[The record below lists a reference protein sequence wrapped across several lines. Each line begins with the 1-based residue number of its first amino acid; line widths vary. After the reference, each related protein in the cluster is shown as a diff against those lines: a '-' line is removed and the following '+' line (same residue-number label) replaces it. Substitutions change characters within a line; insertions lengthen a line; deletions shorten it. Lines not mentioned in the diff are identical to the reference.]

1 MDTEQK
7 LRKVGLSEDEYKN
20 IKDILSR
27 EPNDLELEL
36 IGVMWSEHCSYKST
50 RPLLRTFPS
59 KGKYVLQ
66 GQGENAGVVDMGE
79 GWGFAFKVESHNHP
93 SAVAPFQGAATGVGG
108 IIRDIIA
115 MGARP
120 CVSMDGL
127 FFGDAA
133 LRKTQNLAKGIVE
146 GIGAYGNAV
155 GVPIVGGKTFYSSCY
170 NDNPL
175 VNAFSAGY
183 VRLDKM
189 ASSQTAKPGDLA
201 VLLGSKT
208 GRDGIAGASFASREL
223 EDDAKASKPQIQ
235 IGDPFEEKLL
245 IECCMD
251 LLQKD
256 LIASMQDMGA
266 AGILSS
272 SSEIAEKSGCGVDI
286 IVEKIP
292 LREADML
299 PWEIFLS
306 ESQER
311 MLLIVEKEKL
321 DPVFALAK
329 HYGLDCAVVGTMTDS
344 GRYRVYKNDVLLADL
359 PTSILGDTPEIIRE
373 AKCPEDLSERQR
385 LDLSKLRSDDLAGDL
400 LKMLS
405 CPNGHK
411 KDAIWV
417 QYDSMVQLH
426 TIAGNGEPA
435 AVVEVP
441 DTNRACVLTMEA
453 EPYKCHT
460 DPYKGAVETMAL
472 SLRGIWL
479 TGAEALGMTNCL
491 NFASPEYPEKFYELK
506 EAIRGLADTCR
517 ALDCPVV
524 SGNVS
529 LYNETAAGQIY
540 PTPLVVT
547 AGLVVDRNNIIRS
560 GRTQQGDI
568 IYVVGKTEGSLAA
581 SRYQDH
587 KSGKPLGATVA
598 PDFENEKKFRDR
610 AIKTAELQLA
620 RSGRVAAG
628 GGLAVAFANE
638 AIASEIGMRISISPE
653 DSPESLL
660 FSEGGARAVY
670 SVAPEK
676 SAEFEAL
683 WSDFSLTR
691 AGIAGGSDLV
701 WDNIFTLSVDRL
713 RDAFAGSVGEN
724 K

>member
-1 MDTEQK
+1 MGFRE
-7 LRKVGLSEDEYKN
+7 VGLSESEYKR
-20 IKDILSR
+20 IQELLGR

-120 CVSMDGL
+120 SVSMDGL
-127 FFGDAA
+127 FFGDAS

-146 GIGAYGNAV
+146 GIGSYGNSV
-155 GVPIVGGKTFYSSCY
+155 GVPTVGGKTFYSPCY

-175 VNAFSAGY
+175 VNAFSAGF

-189 ASSQTAKPGDLA
+189 ASSQTAKPGDMA

-223 EDDAKASKPQIQ
+223 DEDARASKPQIQ

-251 LLQKD
+251 LLDKK

-272 SSEIAEKSGCGVDI
+272 SSEIAHKSGCGIDI
-286 IVEKIP
+286 QVEKIP

-311 MLLIVEKEKL
+311 MLLIVEEEKL
-321 DPVFALAK
+321 APVFDMAK
-329 HYGLDCAVVGTMTDS
+329 HYGLDCAIVGVMTDS
-344 GRYRVYKNDVLLADL
+344 KRYRVYKNGVLEADL
-359 PTSILGDTPEIIRE
+359 PTSILGDTPEIYWPSE
-373 AKCPEDLSERQR
+373 EPKDLPERQA
-385 LDLSKLRSDDLAGDL
+385 LDLSTLKCEDAGKEL
-400 LKMLS
+400 LSMLS
-405 CPNGHK
+405 CPNGRRK
-411 KDAIWV
+411 NAIWE

-426 TIAGNGEPA
+426 TIAGPGEPA
-435 AVVEVP
+435 AIVEVP
-441 DTNRACVLTMEA
+441 ETERACVLTMEA
-453 EPYKCHT
+453 EPYKCWT
-460 DPYKGAVETMAL
+460 DPYTGAAEAMAL
-472 SLRGIWL
+472 SLRGVWL
-479 TGAEALGMTNCL
+479 SGADALGMTNCL
-491 NFASPEYPEKFYELK
+491 NFASPEFPEKFYELK
-506 EAIRGLADTCR
+506 ECLRGLADTCR

-529 LYNETAAGQIY
+529 LYNETANDRIY

-547 AGLVVDRNNIIRS
+547 AGLAVERGKLMRA
-560 GRTQQGDI
+560 GRTEACDLL
-568 IYVVGKTEGSLAA
+568 YLVGPKEGSLGAT
-581 SRYQDH
+581 RYQEAKD
-587 KSGKPLGATVA
+587 GKPLGKTCA
-598 PDFENEKKFRDR
+598 PDYEAEKKFRD
-610 AIKTAELQLA
+610 AALATAHGQLA
-620 RSGRVAAG
+620 KSGRVVAG
-628 GGLAVAFANE
+628 GGLATALANE
-638 AIASEIGMRISISPE
+638 AIASETGMKLTLAPE
-653 DSPESLL
+653 TTVEALL
-660 FSEGGARAVY
+660 FSEGGPRAVY
-670 SVAPEK
+670 AVAPEK
-676 SAEFEAL
+676 AAEFENAWKAL
-683 WSDFSLTR
+683 GFVKI
-691 AGIAGGSDLV
+691 GEAGGDSFD
-701 WDNIFTLSVDRL
+701 WDGIMSLSVAEL
-713 RDAFAGSVGEN
+713 TAAFTGEN
-724 K
+724 

>member
-1 MDTEQK
+1 MGFRE
-7 LRKVGLSEDEYKN
+7 VGLSESEYKR
-20 IKDILSR
+20 IQDLLGR

-59 KGKYVLQ
+59 RGKYVLQ
-66 GQGENAGVVDMGE
+66 GQGENAGVVNMGE

-120 CVSMDGL
+120 SVSMDGL
-127 FFGDAA
+127 FFGDAS

-146 GIGAYGNAV
+146 GIGSYGNAV
-155 GVPIVGGKTFYSSCY
+155 GVPIVGGKTFYSPCY

-175 VNAFSAGY
+175 VNAFSAGF

-189 ASSQTAKPGDLA
+189 ASSRTAKPGDMA

-223 EDDAKASKPQIQ
+223 DEDARASKPQIQ

-251 LLQKD
+251 LLDKK

-272 SSEIAEKSGCGVDI
+272 SSEIAHKSGCGIDI
-286 IVEKIP
+286 QVEKIP

-311 MLLIVEKEKL
+311 MLLIVDTEKL
-321 DPVFALAK
+321 EPVFAMAK
-329 HYGLDCAVVGTMTDS
+329 HYGLDCAAVGVMTDS
-344 GRYRVYKNDVLLADL
+344 GRYRVYRNGNLEADL
-359 PTSILGDTPEIIRE
+359 PTSILGDAPEIYW
-373 AKCPEDLSERQR
+373 PSEEPKDMAERR
-385 LDLSKLRSDDLAGDL
+385 ALDVPALKSASPAQDL
-400 LKMLS
+400 LAMLS
-405 CPNGHK
+405 CPNGRRK
-411 KDAIWV
+411 NAIWE

-426 TIAGNGEPA
+426 TIAGPGEPA
-435 AVVEVP
+435 AIVEVP
-441 DTNRACVLTMEA
+441 GTRRACVLTMEA
-453 EPYKCHT
+453 EPYKCRT
-460 DPYKGAVETMAL
+460 DPYRGAAETMAL

-479 TGAEALGMTNCL
+479 TGADALGMTNCL
-491 NFASPEYPEKFYELK
+491 NFASPEFPDRFYELK
-506 EAIRGLADTCR
+506 ESLRGLADTCR
-517 ALDCPVV
+517 ELDCPVV

-529 LYNETAAGQIY
+529 LYNETANDRIY

-547 AGLVVDRNNIIRS
+547 AGLAVDRDRTIRA
-560 GRTQQGDI
+560 
-568 IYVVGKTEGSLAA
+568 GKTTEGDFIYLVGAVEGALGA
-581 SRYQDH
+581 SRYQEARD
-587 KSGKPLGATVA
+587 GRPLGRTVE
-598 PDFENEKKFRDR
+598 PDREAEKKFRD
-610 AIKTAELQLA
+610 AALSTARGQLA
-620 RSGRVAAG
+620 KSGRVVAG
-628 GGLAVAFANE
+628 GGLATALASE
-638 AIASEIGMRISISPE
+638 AIASDAGMKITLAPE
-653 DSPESLL
+653 TSVESLL

-670 SVAPEK
+670 SVGQGKA
-676 SAEFEAL
+676 AEFEKA
-683 WSDFSLTR
+683 WESLGCVR
-691 AGIAGGSDLV
+691 IGEAGGESFEWRGILSLPLKELKSA
-701 WDNIFTLSVDRL
+701 FT
-713 RDAFAGSVGEN
+713 GEN
-724 K
+724 

>member
-1 MDTEQK
+1 MGFRE
-7 LRKVGLSEDEYKN
+7 VGLSESEYKR
-20 IKDILSR
+20 IQELLGR

-120 CVSMDGL
+120 SVSMDGL
-127 FFGDAA
+127 FFGDAS

-146 GIGAYGNAV
+146 GIGSYGNSV
-155 GVPIVGGKTFYSSCY
+155 GVPTVGGKTFYSPCY

-175 VNAFSAGY
+175 VNAFSAGF

-189 ASSQTAKPGDLA
+189 ASSQTAKPGDYA

-223 EDDAKASKPQIQ
+223 DEDARASKPQIQ

-251 LLQKD
+251 LLDKN

-272 SSEIAEKSGCGVDI
+272 SSEIAHKSGCGI
-286 IVEKIP
+286 NIQVEKIP

-311 MLLIVEKEKL
+311 MLLIVEEEKL
-321 DPVFALAK
+321 DPVFAMAK
-329 HYGLDCAVVGTMTDS
+329 HYGLDCAIVGEMTDS
-344 GRYRVYKNDVLLADL
+344 KRYRVYKNGVLEADL
-359 PTSILGDTPEIIRE
+359 PTSILGDTPEVFWPSE
-373 AKCPEDLSERQR
+373 EPKDLPERQA
-385 LDLSKLRSDDLAGDL
+385 LDLSTLKCEDAGKEL
-400 LKMLS
+400 ISMLS
-405 CPNGHK
+405 CPNGHRK
-411 KDAIWV
+411 NAIWE

-426 TIAGNGEPA
+426 TIAGPGEPA
-435 AVVEVP
+435 AIVEVP
-441 DTNRACVLTMEA
+441 ETKRACVLTMEA
-453 EPYKCHT
+453 EPYKCWT
-460 DPYKGAVETMAL
+460 DPYTGAAEAMAL
-472 SLRGIWL
+472 SLRGVWL
-479 TGAEALGMTNCL
+479 SGADALGMTNCL
-491 NFASPEYPEKFYELK
+491 NFASPEFPEKFYELK
-506 EAIRGLADTCR
+506 ECLRGLADTCR

-529 LYNETAAGQIY
+529 LYNETANDRIY

-547 AGLVVDRNNIIRS
+547 AGLAVDREKLMRA
-560 GRTQQGDI
+560 GRTEAGDF
-568 IYVVGKTEGSLAA
+568 IYLVGDKEGSLGAT
-581 SRYQDH
+581 RYQEA
-587 KSGKPLGATVA
+587 KNGKPLGKTVA
-598 PDFENEKKFRDR
+598 PDYEMEKRFRD
-610 AIKTAELQLA
+610 AALSTAHGQLA
-620 RSGRVAAG
+620 KSGRVVAG
-628 GGLAVAFANE
+628 GGLATALANE
-638 AIASEIGMRISISPE
+638 AIASDTGMKLALAPE
-653 DSPESLL
+653 TTVEALL
-660 FSEGGARAVY
+660 FSEGGPRAVY

-676 SAEFEAL
+676 AAEFEKTWKAL
-683 WSDFSLTR
+683 
-691 AGIAGGSDLV
+691 GCVKIGEAGGENFDWQGIMSLPLKELK
-701 WDNIFTLSVDRL
+701 N
-713 RDAFAGSVGEN
+713 AFEGEN
-724 K
+724 